1 MASMTTPVFGG
12 EQLVLPTMDAP
23 VIALRRPNAGT
34 LQDLAL
40 NRLLVGDV
48 LNHPEFFA
56 ESGSWR
62 LAAVI
67 DQLNGM
73 GWPISKRHMPAP
85 TERAPYR
92 EMACY
97 FLPNK
102 FIELAQAG
110 ASGARA

>member
-1 MASMTTPVFGG
+1 MTSMTNPVFGG
-12 EQLVLPTMDAP
+12 EQLVLPTMDVP
-23 VIALRRPNAGT
+23 LIPLRRPNPGT

-40 NRLLVGDV
+40 SRLLEGEA
-48 LNHPEFFA
+48 LNHPDFFA

-67 DQLNGM
+67 DQLNSM

-85 TERAPYR
+85 IERAPNR

-110 ASGARA
+110 AGGARA

>member
-1 MASMTTPVFGG
+1 MASMTNPVFGG
-12 EQLVLPTMDAP
+12 EQLVLPTMDVP
-23 VIALRRPNAGT
+23 LIPLRRPNPGT

-40 NRLLVGDV
+40 SRLLEGKS
-48 LNHPEFFA
+48 LNHPDFFA

-67 DQLNGM
+67 DQLNSM
-73 GWPISKRHMPAP
+73 GWPVSKRQMPAP
-85 TERAPYR
+85 IERAPCR

-102 FIELAQAG
+102 FIELAHGA
-110 ASGARA
+110 ASGARV